1 MLDTT
6 PDPTGPRAI
15 VKELTDARTE
25 QRWLTQRLL
34 LASSDDERDKI
45 RALMSEQS
53 LVVHELERQR
63 KHAADTPAFE
73 RR

>member
-6 PDPTGPRAI
+6 PDPRGPRAL

-25 QRWLTQRLL
+25 QRWLVKRLL
-34 LASSDDERDKI
+34 VASTEEERDKI
-45 RALMSEQS
+45 RAQMAEQA

-63 KHAADTPAFE
+63 RTSAPAFE